1 MIKETTHQEPRSTE
15 GCIDPVVTLNSSEGG
30 SAPPQDAESPAGNG
44 PDDDGGQDGRVRAT
58 KSNLVRPEPCT
69 RDALAKAVKD
79 RFKFDISPLW
89 ACMQREKCLPKNLP
103 SDWDPVWGLQGAWEH
118 LQGHRSIR
126 QSTPPKHGAG
136 RFSLGGKALRPAC
149 RLCGVARTI
158 LLCRSSVLTPINPPP
173 HVVKMRGR
181 IDREI
186 RRLHKM
192 KERLASYV
200 EEYKASER
208 QYLTALLEEAMERQF
223 QAQSTEEWKRLS
235 IMRINFFCEN
245 PEKFAELPIYSDLKV
260 ESRFDNLEKV
270 LLRYVQNDI
279 INPHLPVL
287 QAIWPPRVGRPA
299 KLIAKVRTILKDDG
313 FSWKEVA
320 ELVRDD
326 EDINDPDGARDRAR
340 SQVRDAKSRPR

>member
-1 MIKETTHQEPRSTE
+1 MIKETTHHEPRSTE
-15 GCIDPVVTLNSSEGG
+15 GCIDPVVTLSSSEGG
-30 SAPPQDAESPAGNG
+30 SAPPQDAESPAGGG
-44 PDDDGGQDGRVRAT
+44 PDDDGGQDRRGRAT
-58 KSNLVRPEPCT
+58 KSNVPSPEPCT
-69 RDALAKAVKD
+69 REALAKAVKD

-118 LQGHRSIR
+118 LQGRRSIR

-158 LLCRSSVLTPINPPP
+158 LLCRSSVLAPMHPPP
-173 HVVKMRGR
+173 RVVKLLGR
-181 IDREI
+181 IDSEI
-186 RRLHKM
+186 GRLRKM
-192 KERLASYV
+192 KERLAGHV
-200 EEYKASER
+200 EDYKASQR
-208 QYLTALLEEAMERQF
+208 QYLTTLLEDARERQF
-223 QAQSTEEWKRLS
+223 EAQSTEQWRELS
-235 IMRINFFCEN
+235 VMRINFFCEN

-270 LLRYVQNDI
+270 LRYVQHDI

-326 EDINDPDGARDRAR
+326 EDIDDPGGARDRAR